1 MEQIGNEIKK
11 MIQAGLGAVAT
22 GVEKTQEA
30 NDTLA
35 EKGEPLYEQA
45 KAAVCD
51 AAGKIRKAVD
61 ESGIGDL
68 FTCPDRVDQVIEKM
82 QEMTQRELD
91 QVRTALEDLYPT
103 RPSGREESPEEGTEE
118 EEDETNPLSENE
130 E

>member
-30 NDTLA
+30 IDTLA

-91 QVRTALEDLYPT
+91 QVRAALEDIYPS
-103 RPSGREESPEEGTEE
+103 RPSGREEIPEEKSKDAEP
-118 EEDETNPLSENE
+118 ETQE
-130 E
+130 

>member
-11 MIQAGLGAVAT
+11 MIQAGIGAVAT

-30 NDTLA
+30 IDTLA
-35 EKGEPLYEQA
+35 EKGEPIYEQA

-51 AAGKIRKAVD
+51 AAEKIKKAVD

-68 FTCPDRVDQVIEKM
+68 FSCPGPVDQVIEKM

-91 QVRTALEDLYPT
+91 RVRTALEDIYPT
-103 RPSGREESPEEGTEE
+103 RPSGEEEPPEEAAET
-118 EEDETNPLSENE
+118 DENNE
-130 E
+130 AP

>member
-30 NDTLA
+30 IDNLA
-35 EKGEPLYEQA
+35 EKGEPIYEQA

-51 AAGKIRKAVD
+51 AAGKIKKAVD

-91 QVRTALEDLYPT
+91 QVRAALEDMYPT
-103 RPSGREESPEEGTEE
+103 RPSGREAPPEEDAENE
-118 EEDETNPLSENE
+118 IDSSSENQ
-130 E
+130 

>member
-30 NDTLA
+30 IDTLA
-35 EKGEPLYEQA
+35 EKGEPIYEQA

-51 AAGKIRKAVD
+51 AAEKIKKAVD

-68 FTCPDRVDQVIEKM
+68 FVCPDRVDQVIEKM

-91 QVRTALEDLYPT
+91 QVRAALEDIYPT
-103 RPSGREESPEEGTEE
+103 RPSGREDNSEEETENTEPGSPE
-118 EEDETNPLSENE
+118 
-130 E
+130 